1 MIKNGRYAYYKG
13 NEFKFSKDADGN
25 YIIITSDSQKIDDTF
40 QDKYNT
46 GVFSKIIDLSD
57 LDEIYRIETYGKV
70 NEERV
75 SIIKEKHGE
84 YLVGTSDCKIGEKLN
99 LERVDKYGYEG
110 WLSSNL
116 VQIIE
121 EKTSYK
127 IMDARATPLR
137 VQYHQKI

>member
-1 MIKNGRYAYYKG
+1 MIKNGKYAYYKG

-25 YIIITSDSQKIDDTF
+25 YIIITSDSQKTDDTF
-40 QDKYNT
+40 KDKYNT
-46 GVFSKIIDLSD
+46 GVFSKIVDLLD
-57 LDEIYRIETYGKV
+57 LDEIYKIVTYGKV

-84 YLVGTSDCKIGEKLN
+84 YLVGTNDCKIGEKLN

-121 EKTSYK
+121 EKEVIK
-127 IMDARATPLR
+127 
-137 VQYHQKI
+137 